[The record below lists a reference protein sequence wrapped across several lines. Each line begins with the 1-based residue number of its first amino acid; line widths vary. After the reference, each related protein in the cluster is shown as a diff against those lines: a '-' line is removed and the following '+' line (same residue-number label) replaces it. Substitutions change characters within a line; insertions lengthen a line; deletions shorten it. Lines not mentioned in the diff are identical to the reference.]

1 MGLRSR
7 TNASTTRTFLIAA
20 IASGLLFPGVA
31 GNTSA
36 NTAAA
41 ARTGTQITL
50 QDLGVLQVASHDLY
64 NVNRITGEDT
74 EDETLNLTT
83 LFNYGEENIANGGE
97 RRNSEN
103 PVTHTIAV
111 NLGSFYLDQIAQG
124 TDVETA
130 KELTVAKYMSMIK
143 IAYFHAFHQPFP
155 QPGEEGE
162 GEGGVEESVE
172 ENELDGDLALR
183 TLHALLPA
191 TIKLDGNDVSMLDPS
206 IYNRMLSKGEL
217 MQLSRPVS
225 DTFDPVFNNIT
236 VFTPACNCFETMDL
250 FERDS
255 TFASQFET
263 TYTFEELMGELKD
276 GKYNKEDL
284 AFEIIAEEFAE
295 AQMQVD

>member
-20 IASGLLFPGVA
+20 IASGLLFLGVA
-31 GNTSA
+31 GNNLTSA
-36 NTAAA
+36 TAAA
-41 ARTGTQITL
+41 GTGTQITL

-64 NVNRITGEDT
+64 NVNRITGVDT

-83 LFNYGEENIANGGE
+83 LFNYGEENIVNGGE

-103 PVTHTIAV
+103 PVTHTVAV
-111 NLGSFYLDQIAQG
+111 NLGNFYLDQIAQD

-143 IAYFHAFHQPFP
+143 VAYFHAFHQPFP
-155 QPGEEGE
+155 QPGEEG
-162 GEGGVEESVE
+162 GEEEEGVEESVE

-206 IYNRMLSKGEL
+206 IHNRMLSKGEL

-225 DTFDPVFNNIT
+225 DTFDPIFSNIT

-250 FERDS
+250 FEKDS

-276 GKYNKEDL
+276 GKYNKQDL
-284 AFEIIAEEFAE
+284 AFVIIAEEFAE
-295 AQMQVD
+295 AQVD

>member
-7 TNASTTRTFLIAA
+7 TNASTTQTFLIAA
-20 IASGLLFPGVA
+20 IASGLLFLGVA
-31 GNTSA
+31 GNNLPS
-36 NTAAA
+36 AAA
-41 ARTGTQITL
+41 VGTGTQITL

-64 NVNRITGEDT
+64 NVNRITGVDT

-103 PVTHTIAV
+103 AVTHTVAV
-111 NLGSFYLDQIAQG
+111 NLGKFYLDRVAQG
-124 TDVETA
+124 IDVETA
-130 KELTVAKYMSMIK
+130 KELTVAEYMSMIK
-143 IAYFHAFHQPFP
+143 VAYFHAFHQPFP

-162 GEGGVEESVE
+162 GEEGESVE

-206 IYNRMLSKGEL
+206 IHNRMLSKGEL
-217 MQLSRPVS
+217 MQLSRPLS
-225 DTFDPVFNNIT
+225 DTFDPVFSNIT

-255 TFASQFET
+255 TFAFQFET

-295 AQMQVD
+295 AQVD

>member
-20 IASGLLFPGVA
+20 IASGLLFLGVA
-31 GNTSA
+31 GNNLPSS
-36 NTAAA
+36 AAA
-41 ARTGTQITL
+41 AGTGTQITL

-111 NLGSFYLDQIAQG
+111 NLGKFYLDQIAQG

-130 KELTVAKYMSMIK
+130 KDLTVAKYMSMIK

-155 QPGEEGE
+155 KQGEEGE
-162 GEGGVEESVE
+162 EGVGEVE

-206 IYNRMLSKGEL
+206 IHNRMLSKGEL
-217 MQLSRPVS
+217 MQLSRPLS
-225 DTFDPVFNNIT
+225 DTFDPVFSNIT

-255 TFASQFET
+255 TFASQFAT

-295 AQMQVD
+295 AQVQMD